1 VKKFVFRCDGANL
14 PEIGTGHVVRDVAI
28 AKRLV
33 ETGLCQ
39 SGEVS
44 FVMRV
49 GGSFRLGRDLVAD
62 AGFKI
67 EDAADREL
75 AWNSSSEAKILKK
88 SLPTVLV
95 VDRLSTE
102 SSWMRSLK
110 TSVRNI
116 ITMDDLGDGAPL
128 ATITVNAI
136 LYGDSANSN
145 CLTGYDYLA
154 LKPMPKLPTKIK
166 AREVKSI
173 VASFGG
179 YDHRNL
185 AGFFLSSL
193 YSFESNLLA
202 GLSIEVLVGKES
214 EARTD
219 SWVELA
225 ERTSSLH
232 DCNIRLLIQSENFA
246 QHLAKADLAIL
257 SGGLTIF
264 DALSLGIPSIGIPQY
279 DHQLATLQ
287 RLFGQRAVLIGS
299 IGMRLD
305 ERRFVEVLID
315 AIGDQG
321 VRMALSKRGPALVD
335 RKGIDRIVA
344 LLSDFIS

>member
-1 VKKFVFRCDGANL
+1 MKKFVFRCDGANL

-28 AKRLV
+28 ANRLV
-33 ETGLCQ
+33 DTGLCQ

-49 GGSFRLGRDLVAD
+49 GGAFRLGRDLVVD

-67 EDAADREL
+67 EDAADSEL
-75 AWNSSSEAKILKK
+75 AWNSSSEAEILKK
-88 SLPTVLV
+88 LLPTVLV

-116 ITMDDLGDGAPL
+116 ITMDDLGDGAPF
-128 ATITVNAI
+128 ATVNVNAI
-136 LYGDSANSN
+136 LYSDSANSN

-154 LKPMPKLPTKIK
+154 LKPMVELPIK
-166 AREVKSI
+166 TEVSKVESI

-185 AGFFLSSL
+185 TGFFLRSL
-193 YSFESNLLA
+193 YSSDCNLLA
-202 GLSIEVLVGKES
+202 GLTIELLVGKES

-219 SWVELA
+219 SWAELA
-225 ERTSSLH
+225 ERISSLH
-232 DCNIRLLIQSENFA
+232 DCEVRILIQSENFA
-246 QHLAKADLAIL
+246 AHLAEADLAVL

-279 DHQLATLQ
+279 NHQLATLH

-305 ERRFVEVLID
+305 ERCFVEVLID
-315 AIGDQG
+315 AIGKQD
-321 VRMALSKRGPALVD
+321 VRNSLSKRGPSLVD
-335 RKGIDRIVA
+335 RKGLDRIVA
-344 LLSDFIS
+344 LLSDFTS